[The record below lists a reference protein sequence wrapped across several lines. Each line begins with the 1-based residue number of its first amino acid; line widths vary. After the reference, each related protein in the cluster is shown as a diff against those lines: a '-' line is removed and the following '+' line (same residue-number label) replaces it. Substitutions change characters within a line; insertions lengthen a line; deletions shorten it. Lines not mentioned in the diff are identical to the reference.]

1 MNKNEGSSL
10 DRTND
15 RVHPKIALTQNME
28 VASGAHFLYLYEDE
42 KKYLDNACT
51 FLAKGLELNHAVI
64 LLESP
69 DMYEEMKHR
78 LYKKGF
84 SSSQIEAIV
93 FTDHCAFY
101 GTHHSFDIETI
112 LANIQEAAQFYKKN
126 GRPIRIWSKVL
137 WHQSTIHAKEIP
149 LYEQKSDELLKPFQ
163 IFTVCSYNSNK
174 IPANMA
180 IGLMKGHSYVM
191 TDDELMASMYYQ
203 NDFHIPSLFIEENL
217 EEKVHHYQNAIEK
230 MPDAVLIVRKFHI
243 LYWNNMAEELLEC
256 GAYDLMSKSVMR
268 FFHPD
273 EHPLIQARAQKM
285 ERGEQ
290 VPLVEMKMVTLTG
303 RIVYIEIAAFPF
315 SHDML
320 NDFTVILII
329 RSINDR
335 KANRQLT
342 IKAEKLSLAGQLA
355 ASIAHE
361 IRNPLTSIKGF
372 MKLAQEDVMH
382 DEYYTIIEDEID
394 RIETIASEL
403 LVLGKPVSLEIEVGD
418 VGKMVRDVCML
429 LQPQAVM
436 RKIDLQYEA
445 IEPACF
451 IRCNTGQMK
460 QVFINLIKNAT
471 EAMENGGIIRTSVQ
485 SDGEKVRILIADEG
499 KGMPEHVLKKIG
511 EPFYSTKEDGTGLG
525 LMVCFTIVEQYN
537 GTIKVESVVNEG
549 TTFTIEL
556 PAYT

>member
-15 RVHPKIALTQNME
+15 RVNPKIALTQNME

-112 LANIQEAAQFYKKN
+112 LANIQEAAQFYKKT

-137 WHQSTIHAKEIP
+137 WHQSTNHAKEIP

-191 TDDELMASMYYQ
+191 TDDELMASTYYQ
-203 NDFHIPSLFIEENL
+203 NDLHIPSLFIEENL
-217 EEKVHHYQNAIEK
+217 EEKVRQYHNLLEGLS
-230 MPDAVLIVRKFHI
+230 DAVFIVRNFHV
-243 LYWNNMAEELLEC
+243 LYSNQIAAQLLESNSI
-256 GAYDLMSKSVMR
+256 DLTGKSIWTI
-268 FFHPD
+268 FHPD
-273 EHPLIQARAQKM
+273 EHPVILKRVQKM
-285 ERGEQ
+285 KKSEK
-290 VPLVEMKMVTLTG
+290 VPLVEMKMITFNERVIDVEVG
-303 RIVYIEIAAFPF
+303 AFPF
-315 SHDML
+315 SQDMP
-320 NDFTVILII
+320 NEFTVILII
-329 RSINDR
+329 RSIQER
-335 KANRQLT
+335 KEHQHLT

-418 VGKMVRDVCML
+418 VGKMVRDVCVL

-471 EAMENGGIIRTSVQ
+471 EAMENGGVIRTSVQ
-485 SDGEKVRILIADEG
+485 SDGETVQILIADEG

-525 LMVCFTIVEQYN
+525 LMACFTIVEQYN

>member
-1 MNKNEGSSL
+1 MNKNEGSIL
-10 DRTND
+10 ERIND
-15 RVHPKIALTQNME
+15 RVHPKIALTHNME
-28 VASGAHFLYLYEDE
+28 VTSGTHFLYLYEDK

-69 DMYEEMKHR
+69 DLFEEMKKR
-78 LYKKGF
+78 LHKKGF
-84 SSSQIEAIV
+84 SSSQTDAIA
-93 FTDHCAFY
+93 FTDHRTFY
-101 GTHHSFDIETI
+101 GAHQSFDSETV
-112 LANIQEAAQFYKKN
+112 LENVQETVHFYNQAGK
-126 GRPIRIWSKVL
+126 PIRIWSKVL
-137 WHQSTIHAKEIP
+137 WHQSTNHTKEIP

-163 IFTVCSYNSNK
+163 IFTVCSYSSNE

-203 NDFHIPSLFIEENL
+203 NDLHIPSLFIEENL
-217 EEKVHHYQNAIEK
+217 EEKVRHYQNAIEK

-243 LYWNNMAEELLEC
+243 LYWNKVAEELLEC
-256 GAYDLMSKSVMR
+256 GAYDLTSKSVMR

-273 EHPLIQARAQKM
+273 EHPLIRARVQKM
-285 ERGEQ
+285 ERDEQ

-303 RIVYIEIAAFPF
+303 RTVDIELAAIPF

-329 RSINDR
+329 RSIDDR

-403 LVLGKPVSLEIEVGD
+403 LVLGKPMSLEIEVCD
-418 VGKMVRDVCML
+418 TGKMVRDVCVL

-436 RKIDLQYEA
+436 RKIEIQYEA
-445 IEPACF
+445 VEPACF
-451 IRCNTGQMK
+451 IRCNAGQMK

-485 SDGEKVRILIADEG
+485 SDGESVRILIADEG
-499 KGMPEHVLKKIG
+499 KGMPEHVLRKIG